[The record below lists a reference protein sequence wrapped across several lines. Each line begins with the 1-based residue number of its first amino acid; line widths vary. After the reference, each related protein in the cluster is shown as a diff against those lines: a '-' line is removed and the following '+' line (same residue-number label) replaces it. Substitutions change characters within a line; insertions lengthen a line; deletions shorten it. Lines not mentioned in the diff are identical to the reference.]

1 MAGGDTFELE
11 VIGERDSSKGLHEFT
26 PILNSI
32 VQSELQYYSFNV
44 NSSTG
49 LGEYY
54 QYLVFITGNICS
66 QNRNQ
71 DASANKTL
79 SVYYSFNALMFQNLA
94 LGQMSSFENGYLQA
108 LTDVAIQKGGESILY
123 IAVQAPESTNTS
135 DTWLYELGVSQ
146 NDLVFQ
152 YDNESF
158 VEVVD
163 TDHESA
169 LIVTGNLTVGHN
181 DMTSYNASQST
192 YQLYVYAYEYK
203 DLFDA
208 TNSSWCAVRS
218 GPALFATTSFV
229 TSYTTRGGGLHQEFL
244 VTGLNASSK
253 YVGYLLSDFRGSGF
267 GGAVYKQFEF
277 ETMSTDACALI
288 YDLEFCDQVGYSVP
302 ALSLE
307 EYLSK
312 SDLKQLYDDRAKAL
326 YTNFSKAMQ
335 QIACNTTDDAIYSP
349 IRTCDDCRTLYK
361 DWLCSVTIPRC
372 STRNN
377 TGYIHREANQS
388 RNSFI
393 DDEVVPPLSYFE
405 VLPCVNVC
413 QAVVRDCPA
422 DFGFVCPTRNKSIQL
437 SYYWDTS
444 DEYAS
449 CNYVG
454 VYAVSDSGAR
464 ALQVA
469 TWVVL
474 VASVAAMML

>member
-1 MAGGDTFELE
+1 MLVGDVFELGE
-11 VIGERDSSKGLHEFT
+11 LDERDPSKGLHEFT
-26 PILNSI
+26 PILNTI

-71 DASANKTL
+71 NASNHKSL
-79 SVYYSFNALMFQNLA
+79 SVYYSFNSLMFLD
-94 LGQMSSFENGYLQA
+94 LSIGRMTSFENGYVQA
-108 LTDVAIQKGGESILY
+108 LTDVAIQKGGQSVLY
-123 IAVQAPESTNTS
+123 IAVQAPESTNSTDS
-135 DTWLYELGVSQ
+135 WSYEIGVSQ

-152 YDNESF
+152 YDEESF
-158 VEVVD
+158 VQVVD

-169 LIVTGNLTVGHN
+169 LIVTGNLTVNAH
-181 DMTSYNASQST
+181 DLELYNASEST

-203 DLFDA
+203 DLFAA

-244 VTGLNASSK
+244 ITGLNASSK
-253 YVGYLLSDFRGSGF
+253 YVGYLLSDFRGSNF
-267 GGAVYKQFEF
+267 GGVVYKQFEF

-288 YDLEFCDQVGYSVP
+288 YNLEFCDQVGYSVP

-307 EYLSK
+307 EYSSK
-312 SDLKQLYDDRAKAL
+312 SELKKLYDDNAKAL
-326 YTNFSKAMQ
+326 YSNFSKGMQ

-361 DWLCSVTIPRC
+361 DWLCSVSIPRC
-372 STRNN
+372 STRNV
-377 TGYIHREANQS
+377 TGYIYREANKS
-388 RNSFI
+388 RNKFI
-393 DDEVVPPLSYFE
+393 DEEVVPPLSYFE

-422 DFGFVCPTRNKSIQL
+422 QFGFVCPKKNKSIQL
-437 SYYWDTS
+437 SYYWDTGS
-444 DEYAS
+444 EYIS

-454 VYAVSDSGAR
+454 VYAESSSGAQ
-464 ALQVA
+464 ALRVA
-469 TWVVL
+469 TWMLMVGAVV
-474 VASVAAMML
+474 MMF